1 MRRMQIAV
9 FLGLALATT
18 LAGCSQNSATLLPP
32 AANPP
37 VADIPIPEGMHIDLS
52 RSQSTYA
59 PGSNVRLVNE
69 LYVGSDPRLSVARF
83 FLHNMPSY
91 KWKMQEE
98 QQGPSGIRL
107 DFIKNQE
114 ECVITIKRGWF
125 NTHCYV
131 SVTPKLSAGET
142 SAPTTQTAPAGQH

>member
-1 MRRMQIAV
+1 MRAMRI
-9 FLGLALATT
+9 FGYCTLILAAG
-18 LAGCSQNSATLLPP
+18 LAGCSGNSASLLAPIP
-32 AANPP
+32 NPP

-59 PGSNVRLVNE
+59 PGSDVRLVNE

-83 FLHNMPSY
+83 FLHSMPMY
-91 KWKMQEE
+91 KWNLQEE
-98 QQGPSGIRL
+98 RQGPGGITL
-107 DFIKNQE
+107 DFTKNQE

-131 SVTPKLSAGET
+131 SVTPQLAQP
-142 SAPTTQTAPAGQH
+142 ATTVPAKQP

>member
-1 MRRMQIAV
+1 MRRMQITGFV
-9 FLGLALATT
+9 GLLLAAA
-18 LAGCSQNSATLLPP
+18 LAGCSQNSEGLLPS

-37 VADIPIPEGMHIDLS
+37 VADIPIPAGMHINLS

-69 LYVGSDPRLSVARF
+69 MYVGSDPRLSVARF
-83 FLHNMPSY
+83 FLHNMPNF

-98 QQGPSGIRL
+98 QQGPGGIRL

-125 NTHCYV
+125 YTHCYV
-131 SVTPKLSAGET
+131 SVTPELSR
-142 SAPTTQTAPAGQH
+142 STTTTTTAPAGQH